1 MPDTK
6 LIFLDID
13 GTLVRAGENTPPDS
27 ALKAI
32 RAAQA
37 KGNKVFL
44 CTGRNP
50 DMLKPLLKFGFDGYV
65 GAAGGYVVVDDEV
78 IYDQPMTKEDTELA
92 LELLHKNGVFCTVEG
107 VDGSWGDENLGE
119 FLAGQGEGNSEIER
133 WRKALAS
140 NLHIL
145 PMSQYDGRPVFKV
158 VIMCLKMEQL
168 DEAKA
173 ALENRY
179 DFVVQDV
186 PAHGCVNG
194 ELARGEQLQLRRF
207 HERPRRHPGGR
218 VQCLHGERLRD
229 TEEILRYG
237 LSLRGR

>member
-1 MPDTK
+1 M
-6 LIFLDID
+6 
-13 GTLVRAGENTPPDS
+13 
-27 ALKAI
+27 
-32 RAAQA
+32 
-37 KGNKVFL
+37 
-44 CTGRNP
+44 
-50 DMLKPLLKFGFDGYV
+50 
-65 GAAGGYVVVDDEV
+65 
-78 IYDQPMTKEDTELA
+78 
-92 LELLHKNGVFCTVEG
+92 FCTVEG

-173 ALENRY
+173 ALEDRY

-194 ELARGEQLQLRRF
+194 ELINRAFDKGRGIIRVCEKLGVPVANSYSFGDSMNDLAAIQAAGYSVCMANGSETLKKYCDMVCPSVDDDGIAKAFEQL
-207 HERPRRHPGGR
+207 
-218 VQCLHGERLRD
+218 
-229 TEEILRYG
+229 G
-237 LSLRGR
+237 LV

>member
-50 DMLKPLLKFGFDGYV
+50 DMLKPLLRFGFDGYV

-78 IYDQPMTKEDTELA
+78 IYDQPMTKEDTDSAPWKVWTAPGAMRTWES
-92 LELLHKNGVFCTVEG
+92 
-107 VDGSWGDENLGE
+107 SWRDRAKETPRSS
-119 FLAGQGEGNSEIER
+119 AGG
-133 WRKALAS
+133 K
-140 NLHIL
+140 
-145 PMSQYDGRPVFKV
+145 P
-158 VIMCLKMEQL
+158 
-168 DEAKA
+168 
-173 ALENRY
+173 
-179 DFVVQDV
+179 
-186 PAHGCVNG
+186 
-194 ELARGEQLQLRRF
+194 
-207 HERPRRHPGGR
+207 
-218 VQCLHGERLRD
+218 
-229 TEEILRYG
+229 
-237 LSLRGR
+237 SLRTSTSCP

>member
-119 FLAGQGEGNSEIER
+119 FLAGQGEGNSEIE
-133 WRKALAS
+133 
-140 NLHIL
+140 HHV
-145 PMSQYDGRPVFKV
+145 PEDG
-158 VIMCLKMEQL
+158 
-168 DEAKA
+168 A
-173 ALENRY
+173 A
-179 DFVVQDV
+179 
-186 PAHGCVNG
+186 
-194 ELARGEQLQLRRF
+194 RRS
-207 HERPRRHPGGR
+207 EGRAGGP
-218 VQCLHGERLRD
+218 LRLR
-229 TEEILRYG
+229 G
-237 LSLRGR
+237 AGRACPRLCERRTYQPRF